1 MEGQLTFLGT
11 GTSMGVPTLGC
22 NCAVCTSTDPHD
34 RRLRPSVL
42 LQWNDGTRDRVVLI
56 DTGPDFRE
64 QALRSKLTRVDAVFY
79 THAHADHIFGLDDL
93 RPLSFT
99 VFREGGHIP
108 LYVSPETEETLR
120 RIYDYT
126 FSSEATYANRARVH
140 LQALSDRE
148 NVLGVEF
155 TRVPV
160 FHGDLAINGFR
171 FGRTAYLTDVSRIP
185 EESFE
190 LLEGLDHVVLSALR
204 HKPHPNHATVE
215 QAVEWAR
222 RIGAKHTW
230 LTHIAH
236 ELGHEDTNGKLP
248 PNIRMAYDGLSFPI
262 DLERPRPVHRIAVSK
277 PSTSSSA
284 AIPVFRSL
292 EEVPR
297 DFGPTIAAIG
307 NFDGVHRGHQQIL
320 SAAADEAC
328 ARGMRSIAITFNPHP
343 AQFLYPKDAPKLLTF
358 LPERLRLLAKTG
370 VDAVLVLPFDEG
382 LSRVTAED
390 FVRNVLV
397 GLLMVRGIHEGG
409 NFRFGHG
416 AKAGVEELR
425 TFGEHF
431 GFGVHVHPAVRVH
444 GLEVSSSAVRNLI
457 AEGDVRRARWM
468 LGRVFGVHSHP
479 AKGRGVGTKLLVPTV
494 NFAPY
499 EGLLPGFGVYV
510 TSLTIGEQC
519 FEAVT
524 NVGNRPTFEGI
535 GFGVETHILNF
546 TPVDLTDE
554 TSLRLDFLYR
564 LRGEMQWPSTE
575 ALKSQILK
583 DVGCAKRYFQWAHAM
598 S

>member
-185 EESFE
+185 EESFA

-236 ELGHEDTNGKLP
+236 ELGHEDTNAKLP
-248 PNIRMAYDGLSFPI
+248 ENIRMAYDGLSFPI

-284 AIPVFRSL
+284 TIPVFRSL

-320 SAAADEAC
+320 SAAADEAR

-425 TFGEHF
+425 TFGEQF
-431 GFGVHVHPAVRVH
+431 GFAVHVHPAVRVH